1 MARPRTTLT
10 FHAIV
15 WHEWRRGGDTEA
27 SAFLRREGA
36 AAAGSGVTVQGHHS
50 LLLLCDPSFLLHQSL
65 HSDSTQPPQALM
77 AHHAWTFIIV
87 RSSCEAGS
95 STKFKTSSERLFV
108 GEWACLS

>member
-1 MARPRTTLT
+1 MPSSGTSGAEVATQKPPL
-10 FHAIV
+10 FSG
-15 WHEWRRGGDTEA
+15 E
-27 SAFLRREGA
+27 REQPQLDPGL
-36 AAAGSGVTVQGHHS
+36 TVQGHHS
-50 LLLLCDPSFLLHQSL
+50 LQLLCDPSFLLPQSL